1 MKVQVLIPIA
11 GYSSFFPKEEFYFP
25 KPLVEVDGHPMI
37 EVVIEELKRQLNVNR
52 FFFVIGQCESR
63 SFSLDRTLKLVTS
76 LDSIIIEKN
85 GETSGAL
92 SSCLLAIDEL
102 DPNQPLVIANSDQV
116 IDDHLDQAI
125 SVFNENSAAAGV
137 ITFDSVHPR
146 WSYVLDDGNG
156 NVLQAF
162 EKKVV
167 SRNAIAGFYYYDSA
181 KRFLNA
187 ASSVLLK
194 NTQTDGVYYISSTL
208 NEIILDG
215 GLVRHFAISPSMY
228 HSFYAP
234 SKIKEYQQ
242 FGHVA
247 KSELHLE
254 RKDVNVVIPAAGEGS
269 RFAKLGWRKPKP
281 FIDINGRP
289 MVEHVIDNV
298 MPNKGIVTLLLRQEH
313 INSEPEVVHRLEQHG
328 VNIKSVSQLTDGTA
342 STVLLTH
349 RNINNSNPLLIANSD
364 QLVDFDI
371 NLLIDDCH
379 SRGLDGS
386 ILVFKDRFIDPKWSF
401 VELDNDGIVLQVA
414 EKTPISDLATVG
426 IYYFS
431 KGSDF
436 VLAAM
441 DMIAA
446 NDRINNEFYTCPIY
460 NYMIS
465 QGARIGTFE
474 IPFDKMYGLG
484 TPNDFINYL
493 SSRGLPD
500 SCDMPV

>member
-1 MKVQVLIPIA
+1 
-11 GYSSFFPKEEFYFP
+11 
-25 KPLVEVDGHPMI
+25 
-37 EVVIEELKRQLNVNR
+37 
-52 FFFVIGQCESR
+52 
-63 SFSLDRTLKLVTS
+63 
-76 LDSIIIEKN
+76 
-85 GETSGAL
+85 
-92 SSCLLAIDEL
+92 
-102 DPNQPLVIANSDQV
+102 
-116 IDDHLDQAI
+116 
-125 SVFNENSAAAGV
+125 
-137 ITFDSVHPR
+137 
-146 WSYVLDDGNG
+146 
-156 NVLQAF
+156 
-162 EKKVV
+162 
-167 SRNAIAGFYYYDSA
+167 
-181 KRFLNA
+181 
-187 ASSVLLK
+187 
-194 NTQTDGVYYISSTL
+194 
-208 NEIILDG
+208 
-215 GLVRHFAISPSMY
+215 
-228 HSFYAP
+228 
-234 SKIKEYQQ
+234 
-242 FGHVA
+242 
-247 KSELHLE
+247 
-254 RKDVNVVIPAAGEGS
+254 
-269 RFAKLGWRKPKP
+269 
-281 FIDINGRP
+281 
-289 MVEHVIDNV
+289 
-298 MPNKGIVTLLLRQEH
+298 
-313 INSEPEVVHRLEQHG
+313 
-328 VNIKSVSQLTDGTA
+328 
-342 STVLLTH
+342 
-349 RNINNSNPLLIANSD
+349 LIANSD